1 MKIEQAWK
9 TEQFEMTGYKKNRSW
24 ILKNTDVIKLLL
36 DDQQANLQTVASS
49 RYVAAFVKQIRHW
62 E

>member
-1 MKIEQAWK
+1 
-9 TEQFEMTGYKKNRSW
+9 MTGYKKNRSW